1 MAIDGRWNPMD
12 CPTSRKK
19 STPPDVGPNVEDPA
33 GLSESHSSRDIEFVE
48 SIYEFN

>member
-1 MAIDGRWNPMD
+1 MAAGIRWTY
-12 CPTSRKK
+12 TSRRKI